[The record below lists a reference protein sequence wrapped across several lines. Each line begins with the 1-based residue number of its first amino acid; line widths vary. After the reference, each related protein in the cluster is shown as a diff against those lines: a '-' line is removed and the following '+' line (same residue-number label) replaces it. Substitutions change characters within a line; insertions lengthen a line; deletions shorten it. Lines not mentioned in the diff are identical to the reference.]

1 MDGLRVQGLGG
12 APGRQCVGVGREKER
27 ELIEDGEDALE
38 GRAGKDGRD
47 IVGTDGRAWAR
58 RRGGGDGRS
67 RAQPLHHGSPWE
79 QEEGTWVTSEFEPI
93 ITFYLGGKHNDL
105 IGNSERKEGVKVH
118 ENHSDAGREAGSDWE
133 GGA

>member
-1 MDGLRVQGLGG
+1 MERTPSKAGPERTAETSSALTGALGRG
-12 APGRQCVGVGREKER
+12 AG
-27 ELIEDGEDALE
+27 A
-38 GRAGKDGRD
+38 
-47 IVGTDGRAWAR
+47 